1 MTELAAESRPTF
13 VHALLMTS
21 LMAPLFV
28 PTSPARA
35 DIEGLAIHGFASV
48 YYTDT
53 TQQNAPSGNSGFKLD
68 NLDLYIAPSLTD
80 RVRALM
86 EDVVE
91 FDDWT
96 APGETNGQPSVDI
109 ERLQIGYLFSDDL
122 TVWAGRF
129 HTPFGY
135 WNTAYHHGAQ
145 LQPTVMR
152 PQFLA
157 FEDHGGILPSHTN
170 GLWATGHATFG
181 PGRFTYDAFLGNG
194 SRIVDG
200 IIDMQNAGNVDAH
213 TALGTRLGYEFLGGA
228 LDSLW
233 FGVHAFSEE
242 MDNFIDG
249 VRTAQTDVR
258 MIGAFSHW
266 TPGDWELMAEYYQF
280 NNRPHDNTGPSHSSN
295 AWYVEADYTWHGLLT
310 PLARF
315 EQDALNQEDGVFQF
329 LLGGK
334 SYKRALV
341 GVRYDLTPQTA
352 IKVDAN
358 HTDMNRDGG
367 KSYNE
372 AHVQVAIRF

>member
-1 MTELAAESRPTF
+1 MTKRAGVLARKLHWT
-13 VHALLMTS
+13 VTTLWLLGLILIS
-21 LMAPLFV
+21 V
-28 PTSPARA
+28 QARA
-35 DIEGLAIHGFASV
+35 DIEGLVIHGFASV

-53 TQQNAPSGNSGFKLD
+53 TQQNSPTGNTGFKLD

-96 APGETNGQPSVDI
+96 KPGENNGQPAVDI

-122 TVWAGRF
+122 TVWMGRF
-129 HTPFGY
+129 HTPYGY

-152 PQFLA
+152 PQFLG
-157 FEDHGGILPSHTN
+157 FEDHGGILPAHTN
-170 GLWATGHATFG
+170 GIWATGRRAIG
-181 PGRFTYDAFLGNG
+181 PGRFTYDAYLGNG
-194 SRIVDG
+194 SRILDG
-200 IIDMQNAGNVDAH
+200 AIDMQNAGNADSH
-213 TALGTRLGYEFLGGA
+213 TAFGARLGYEFLGGA

-233 FGVHAFSEE
+233 VGAHAFSEQI
-242 MDNFIDG
+242 DNFISG
-249 VRTAQTDVR
+249 VRTAQTDVKVF
-258 MIGAFSHW
+258 GAFGHW
-266 TPGDWELMAEYYQF
+266 TPGDWELMSEYYRF
-280 NNRPHDNTGPSHSSN
+280 DNKAHDGVGPSHESS
-295 AWYVEADYTWHGLLT
+295 AFYVEADYIFFGLIT

-315 EQDALNQEDGVFQF
+315 EQDTLSQNDGYFQY

-334 SYKRALV
+334 SYKRSLV

-352 IKVDAN
+352 IKIDAN
-358 HTDMNRDGG
+358 HTDMKRDGG
-367 KSYNE
+367 QSYNE